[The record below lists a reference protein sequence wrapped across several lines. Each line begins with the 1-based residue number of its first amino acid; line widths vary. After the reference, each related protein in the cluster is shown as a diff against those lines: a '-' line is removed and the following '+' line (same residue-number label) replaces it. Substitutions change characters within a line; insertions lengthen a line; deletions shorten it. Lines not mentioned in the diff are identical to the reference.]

1 MIRSIPPVTMM
12 DIARSSSSPSR
23 LQVQAGGDRNLA
35 IRRSRLSPEP
45 AFGRGFFKK
54 PRNWR
59 FQTKPLFK
67 KIRGPLV
74 DVFHEAEE
82 VLIVIDLGG
91 FRRGDV
97 TLTMTP
103 DKYSIFAKRG
113 DQVFQEEITLPP
125 EVDIENC
132 AEYFRNGVLEIVLP
146 RKTGSP
152 QKVQPA
158 GT

>member
-1 MIRSIPPVTMM
+1 MIRSIPPVTMR
-12 DIARSSSSPSR
+12 DVVRSQSK
-23 LQVQAGGDRNLA
+23 
-35 IRRSRLSPEP
+35 LSPETTG
-45 AFGRGFFKK
+45 GRRFLKK

-103 DKYSIFAKRG
+103 EKYSICARRG
-113 DQVFQEEITLPP
+113 DQEFQEEIALPP

-146 RKTGSP
+146 RKKDSP
-152 QKVQPA
+152 
-158 GT
+158 